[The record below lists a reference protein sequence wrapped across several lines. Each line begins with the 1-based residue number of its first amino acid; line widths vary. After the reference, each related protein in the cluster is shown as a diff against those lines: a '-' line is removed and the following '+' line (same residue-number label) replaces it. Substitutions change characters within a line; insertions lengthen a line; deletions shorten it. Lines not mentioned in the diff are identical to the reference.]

1 MNLMISI
8 RVTGLLAAVAAS
20 AALLGCATPATTL
33 DAQWVNPA
41 FVGKKAVRN
50 VMVMSAARDSTN
62 RRIFEDKMVAA
73 LTAAGLKATQSY
85 RFIAE
90 SAPVSEARLRRAVAE
105 AGVQQVMV
113 SRIVNVSTQ
122 VNVTPGMVMGPA
134 WGPGWGPGPGWGGG
148 WGGFAGYHNSMWAT
162 SIPPQVTTT
171 QNVNVDT
178 RVFDANDAEVI
189 WSASTTT
196 AAGASQ
202 AVPQLITQFVELIVS
217 TMTKDGVL

>member
-1 MNLMISI
+1 MNI
-8 RVTGLLAAVAAS
+8 RLKRTSGLLI
-20 AALLGCATPATTL
+20 AALTAILVLGCATQATSL
-33 DAQWVNPA
+33 EAQWVNPA
-41 FVGKKAVRN
+41 FVGKKAVRH

-62 RRIFEDKMVAA
+62 RRIFEDQMAAA
-73 LTAAGLKATQSY
+73 LNAAGVTAVQSY
-85 RFIAE
+85 KFIPE
-90 SAPVSEARLRRAVAE
+90 EAQVNEERLRRAVAQ

-113 SRIVNVSTQ
+113 TRIVNVSTQ
-122 VNVTPGMVMGPA
+122 VNVSPGMVMGPA

-171 QNVNVDT
+171 QNVNADT

-196 AAGASQ
+196 AAGSSPS
-202 AVPQLITQFVELIVS
+202 VPQLIPQFVGLIVA
-217 TMTKDGVL
+217 TMTKDGVI